1 VRWRKPYAY
10 HIIFRKRYGPDGRTI
25 TLGDF
30 MKSSLRLTAA
40 LFAGLTF
47 AGSGAFAQT
56 SPHANSV
63 KAILDSA
70 AFKAA
75 AAELDKQHG
84 RIVSEGILLT
94 EIPAPPFMETV
105 RGKKFAEMFKEA
117 GLANVQTDEE
127 GNILGFRKGTRGDG
141 KFVVISAHLDTVF
154 PPETNV
160 KVKREGN
167 KLLAPGVGDDT
178 FSLAAMLGMIRAMN
192 TAGIKTRDD
201 IMFVGT
207 VGEEGPGDLRGVRYL
222 FTKSPYKDKVKAFF
236 SIESGSVAS
245 ITNGAV
251 GSRRYRFTFKGPG
264 GHSYGAFGLV
274 NPMYA
279 LGQAAAN
286 MAQMEVPEK
295 PKTTYSIGLIG
306 GGTSVNSIPLE
317 GWMEVDIRSEAPGEL
332 KKIEDKILAAVQEA
346 VKSENSRH
354 DTKEGALTVDV
365 KLIGDRPAG
374 STAEKS
380 ELVQL
385 ATAAIAAGG
394 HKADY
399 GFSSTDS
406 NIPMSLGIPAI
417 TIGKNAPDN
426 RGGRSHSLDE
436 WIDVEKGPMVKGMT
450 TCLSI
455 LMAVTG
461 METK

>member
-1 VRWRKPYAY
+1 MRFSYRVS
-10 HIIFRKRYGPDGRTI
+10 T
-25 TLGDF
+25 
-30 MKSSLRLTAA
+30 S
-40 LFAGLTF
+40 LFAAGLLF
-47 AGSGAFAQT
+47 SASSALAQT
-56 SPHANSV
+56 SPHAAAV
-63 KAILDSA
+63 QAILASP

-75 AAELDKQHG
+75 AADLDKQHG
-84 RIVSEGILLT
+84 RIVDEGIMLT
-94 EIPAPPFMETV
+94 EIPAPPFMEEK
-105 RGKKFAEMFKEA
+105 RAKKFAEMFKEA
-117 GLANVQTDEE
+117 GLADVQLDQE
-127 GNILGFRKGTRGDG
+127 GNVLGFRKGTKGDG

-154 PPETNV
+154 PPETDV
-160 KVKREGN
+160 KVKRVGN
-167 KLLAPGVGDDT
+167 KLNAPGVGDDT

-192 TAGIKTRDD
+192 VAGIKTRDD

-207 VGEEGPGDLRGVRYL
+207 VGEEGQGDLRGVRYM
-222 FTKSPYKDKVKAFF
+222 FTKGPYKDKIKTFF
-236 SIESGSVAS
+236 SIEAGSVAS

-251 GSRRYRFTFKGPG
+251 GSKRYRFTFKGPG

-286 MAQMEVPEK
+286 MSQMEVPEK
-295 PKTTYSIGLIG
+295 PKTTYSIGVIG

-317 GWMEVDIRSEAPGEL
+317 GWMEVDMRSEAPAEL

-346 VKSENSRH
+346 VKAENGRH
-354 DTKEGALTVDV
+354 STKEGALTVDV

-374 STAEKS
+374 GTAEKS
-380 ELVQL
+380 ELVQM

-394 HKADY
+394 YKADY
-399 GFSSTDS
+399 GYSSTDS

-426 RGGRSHSLDE
+426 RGGRAHSLDE
-436 WIDVEKGPMVKGMT
+436 WIDIEKGPMVKGMT
-450 TCLSI
+450 TSLSI